1 MPTPIELICAL
12 FPTLQSPALPSIAA
26 LGPALDELALRRIA
40 SGWASPSRHFLEFNQ
55 QLAFLL
61 FGHVGHR
68 FEEFCFRLC
77 LHRSFTGMKLSG
89 ISQFTSQEKSGNSP
103 RENRAARTG

>member
-1 MPTPIELICAL
+1 MNGQHWSVLRVFRQSNAVSSMADFLPAGMVLATAVNNDRNAYNDFTHPT
-12 FPTLQSPALPSIAA
+12 THHLPSIAA
-26 LGPALDELALRRIA
+26 LGPPLDELALRRSA

-68 FEEFCFRLC
+68 F
-77 LHRSFTGMKLSG
+77 
-89 ISQFTSQEKSGNSP
+89 
-103 RENRAARTG
+103 